1 VVAVVRGFAA
11 AIREELDFRLEARNM
26 AAMAATWAG
35 QQRAAGGK
43 VRIVLP
49 ALHEDLCT
57 ERVLTIEW
65 LDGVSLRAAGR
76 LIDDRGLD
84 RAELSRALLRSLV
97 YQITEGGVF
106 HADPHPGNIFLLADG
121 SLALLDFGSVGRLDV
136 QQRAALQDLLL
147 ALGRGD
153 PAAFRDAL
161 LELVSYPDELDELQ
175 LERALGQ
182 FMARHLAG
190 GAAATPEMF
199 TDLFRLAARFELAIP
214 PEIATVL
221 RALGTLQGTLTLLT
235 PGVDI
240 AAEARQYAADQMA
253 GQLSPRAVQKR
264 AADELG
270 ALLPVLRR
278 LPRRFDRITSA
289 LEQGKLS
296 LNVRQFADERD
307 RRVVTGLTNQFLL
320 AFLGA
325 AAGIIG
331 ALLLGVPEGPKVT
344 TNVSLCQLIGYNLLI
359 VTAVLALRVL
369 FTIFRS
375 R

>member
-1 VVAVVRGFAA
+1 
-11 AIREELDFRLEARNM
+11 
-26 AAMAATWAG
+26 
-35 QQRAAGGK
+35 
-43 VRIVLP
+43 
-49 ALHEDLCT
+49 
-57 ERVLTIEW
+57 VLTIEW

-84 RAELSRALLRSLV
+84 RAELSRALLRSMV
-97 YQITEGGVF
+97 YQISEGGVF

-136 QQRAALQDLLL
+136 RQRAALQDLLL

-175 LERALGQ
+175 LERALGR
-182 FMARHLAG
+182 FMARHVAG
-190 GAAATPEMF
+190 GVAATPEMF
-199 TDLFRLAARFELAIP
+199 TDLFGIAARFELAIP

-221 RALGTLQGTLTLLT
+221 RALGTIEGALSLLT

-240 AAEARQYAADQMA
+240 ATEARQYAADQMA
-253 GQLSPRAVQKR
+253 GQMSPRAVQKR
-264 AADELG
+264 AVDELG

-289 LEQGKLS
+289 LEQGRLS

-307 RRVVTGLTNQFLL
+307 RRVITGLTNQFLL

-331 ALLLGVPEGPKVT
+331 ALLLGVPEGPKIT
-344 TNVSLCQLIGYNLLI
+344 PNVSLCQLIGYNLLI

-369 FTIFRS
+369 FMIFRS